1 MPNDLTTGVQWSS
14 TNASWQ
20 RDYYSLLLL
29 ETLRTKSILVPYCAV
44 KRDYAG
50 ANSGTIIYS
59 EVYDTEPDWSPLT
72 ESDIWL
78 RGAHLDSRSV
88 KIDLEI
94 HGDVLKFSDYSE
106 IVQYI
111 NRGDI

>member
-1 MPNDLTTGVQWSS
+1 MANELNTGVQWSS

-50 ANSGTIIYS
+50 ANSGTIIY
-59 EVYDTEPDWSPLT
+59 T
-72 ESDIWL
+72 
-78 RGAHLDSRSV
+78 RS
-88 KIDLEI
+88 L
-94 HGDVLKFSDYSE
+94 
-106 IVQYI
+106 
-111 NRGDI
+111 